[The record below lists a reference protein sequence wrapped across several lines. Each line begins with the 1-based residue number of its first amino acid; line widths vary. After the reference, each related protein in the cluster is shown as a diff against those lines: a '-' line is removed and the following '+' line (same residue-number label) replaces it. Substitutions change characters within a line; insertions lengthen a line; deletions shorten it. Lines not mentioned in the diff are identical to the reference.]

1 MAQIKSFKI
10 KKGSKIGGYKVQKV
24 LGRGWEGEVYEC
36 TEGATGAKRAI
47 KLFPAEIDD
56 EIAYVMHYAW
66 FLEELSH
73 IGITPRYYHMGIE
86 FDYEI
91 YRFGFAYIVQELI
104 EINPGI
110 RIDNVAEDAIYD
122 FRDKLKAVH
131 GLRYALGDWD
141 SRNQVIDSTG
151 KLRKLDFDPG
161 KEDKPNT
168 NIKKDVEWFNRT
180 FRKRCISF

>member
-10 KKGSKIGGYKVQKV
+10 YKGFKIGGYKVLKV

-47 KLFPAEIDD
+47 KLFPADKGGEIG
-56 EIAYVMHYAW
+56 YVMHYAW

-73 IGITPRYYHMGIE
+73 IDITPRYYHMGME

-91 YRFGFAYIVQELI
+91 YRFGFAYIVQELF
-104 EINPGI
+104 EINPDI
-110 RIDNVAEDAIYD
+110 AIKQIDNDAIND
-122 FRDKLKAVH
+122 FRNKLKTVH
-131 GLRYALGDWD
+131 KLGYALGDWN
-141 SRNQVIDSTG
+141 SRNQCIDSAG

-161 KEDKPNT
+161 KENFPNI
-168 NIKKDVEWFNRT
+168 NFKEDVEWFNRT
-180 FRKRCISF
+180 FRKRGISF